1 MATYRRQVDPH
12 VIGNLLRSHSS
23 RIVVRMFRSV
33 IPPDAP
39 PWRPR
44 LPQPIGVLGVREH
57 GLSQAGEARHGGEL
71 LPEGLGRPGQK
82 RRLPAAAFG
91 STWRACARSGTCR
104 SGSGLRPC
112 STWLRNAR
120 VTPRH
125 CAHGD
130 VQGVVR
136 LRRPG
141 TPSPTRGPFQRDR
154 CPKAGVDGPAAR
166 GGVPLGH
173 RTVLLAARP
182 GSTGSCSRVVYTPW
196 GYTKLSASDQR
207 PQAVPPSTWT
217 G

>member
-39 PWRPR
+39 PWRPAPPAADR
-44 LPQPIGVLGVREH
+44 GPGRARARPLPGGGSAAR
-57 GLSQAGEARHGGEL
+57 GRASAGGTRAPG
-71 LPEGLGRPGQK
+71 PETPP
-82 RRLPAAAFG
+82 PAAAFG